1 MNQTLE
7 SQQTPHS
14 SPLRSSCGVSIV
26 GILEKINCVITAP
39 QCIWDIYFKC
49 FRQEWLWDITSA
61 SQWRHNVRDSV
72 SNHQPRESLLSRLIR
87 RRSKKTSK
95 LRVTGFCAG
104 NSPETGEFP
113 AKRASNA
120 EIVSIW
126 WRHGGTAI
134 ILVAVILPAVGL
146 FFVIH
151 CHIAYIWPR
160 KYYILLLPLCR
171 DNYFR
176 ITSQMFTC
184 L

>member
-1 MNQTLE
+1 MGHLFWVFST
-7 SQQTPHS
+7 
-14 SPLRSSCGVSIV
+14 RIIV
-26 GILEKINCVITAP
+26 RHTWSTECIHTQDPNSVFHYNDVTMSAIAP
-39 QCIWDIYFKC
+39 QV
-49 FRQEWLWDITSA
+49 TSLTI
-61 SQWRHNVRDSV
+61 VY
-72 SNHQPRESLLSRLIR
+72 SNFYSR

-104 NSPETGEFP
+104 KSPETGEFP

-126 WRHGGTAI
+126 WRHHGTAI
-134 ILVAVILPAVGL
+134 ILVAVSLPAVAL
-146 FFVIH
+146 FFVFH

-160 KYYILLLPLCR
+160 KFYILLLPLCR

-176 ITSQMFTC
+176 ITSQMFTY